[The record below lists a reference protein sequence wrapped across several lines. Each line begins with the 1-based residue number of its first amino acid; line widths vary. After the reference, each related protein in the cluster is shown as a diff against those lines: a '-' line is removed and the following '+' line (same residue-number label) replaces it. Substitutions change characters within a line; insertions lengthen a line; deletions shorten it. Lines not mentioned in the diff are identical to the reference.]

1 MPQSSWERSALVI
14 CVNRR
19 VPQCL
24 FLNVKQWEN
33 ERKRCKG
40 FLCLFRSLSLFMG
53 EFSFHSKY
61 WQIGELTCGNGVNY
75 VNNLSKQTDKQT
87 LRTRINRNYMK
98 FGYTN
103 KKKFHTVS
111 HTSNSTHGIWKILYE
126 ECISIYILYDLQTC
140 VKSLM
145 QRKCAV
151 DDVLFIEESVSAVVQ
166 LLYVRLLLSW

>member
-33 ERKRCKG
+33 ERKCCKG

-53 EFSFHSKY
+53 EFSFHSKH
-61 WQIGELTCGNGVNY
+61 WQIGELTCGNGLNY

-87 LRTRINRNYMK
+87 LRTRTNRNYIESLVTLIKRNFIQYLIPLIAHMV
-98 FGYTN
+98 F
-103 KKKFHTVS
+103 KKFSMKSVYLYIYYMS
-111 HTSNSTHGIWKILYE
+111 SKLVWNPWCKGNVQSTMYY
-126 ECISIYILYDLQTC
+126 S
-140 VKSLM
+140 
-145 QRKCAV
+145 
-151 DDVLFIEESVSAVVQ
+151 
-166 LLYVRLLLSW
+166 

>member
-33 ERKRCKG
+33 ERKHCKG

-61 WQIGELTCGNGVNY
+61 WQIGELTCRNGVNY

-87 LRTRINRNYMK
+87 LGQEQIGITWSLVILIKRNFIQYLIPLIAHMVFEKFSMK
-98 FGYTN
+98 SVYIYFIWAPN
-103 KKKFHTVS
+103 LCEIPDAREMCSRRCIIHRRVCFCCC
-111 HTSNSTHGIWKILYE
+111 ST
-126 ECISIYILYDLQTC
+126 
-140 VKSLM
+140 
-145 QRKCAV
+145 
-151 DDVLFIEESVSAVVQ
+151 FI
-166 LLYVRLLLSW
+166 R

>member
-33 ERKRCKG
+33 ERKHCKG

-61 WQIGELTCGNGVNY
+61 WQIGELTCRNGVNY

-87 LRTRINRNYMK
+87 LGQEQIGITWSLVILIKRNFIQYLIPLIAHMV
-98 FGYTN
+98 F
-103 KKKFHTVS
+103 KKFS
-111 HTSNSTHGIWKILYE
+111 MKK
-126 ECISIYILYDLQTC
+126 CISIYILYELQTC

-145 QRKCAV
+145 QGKCAV

-166 LLYVRLLLSW
+166 LLYVSLLLSW

>member
-33 ERKRCKG
+33 ERKCCKG

-53 EFSFHSKY
+53 EFSFHSEY
-61 WQIGELTCGNGVNY
+61 WQIGELTCRNGVNY

-87 LRTRINRNYMK
+87 LRTRTNRNYMK
-98 FGYTN
+98 FGYTD

-126 ECISIYILYDLQTC
+126 ECIYIYYMSSKLVWNPWC
-140 VKSLM
+140 KGN
-145 QRKCAV
+145 
-151 DDVLFIEESVSAVVQ
+151 VQ
-166 LLYVRLLLSW
+166 STMYYS